1 MLSNIYIYIYLI
13 KLMNLIINNKK
24 LSSNRAMTDLN
35 LAYGFIEEPQ
45 IDSNNYMNQMQIN
58 QMDNMD
64 NNVQIDNKIDQNN
77 NNNINV
83 EKKKKKKSMNMDL
96 DERPLLQ
103 RQQESYK
110 MQNTDNIPEYPY
122 AKKFQPVQQQPV
134 QQSNEM
140 ENTFWNRLTYKKGE
154 VFKLIMFSFVILFA
168 ISIDRIGT
176 YYITKYV
183 NENVLTD
190 RQEFIIRLA
199 YPVIVILLLWIF
211 KAL

>member
-1 MLSNIYIYIYLI
+1 
-13 KLMNLIINNKK
+13 
-24 LSSNRAMTDLN
+24 MTDLN
-35 LAYGFIEEPQ
+35 LAYGLLDEPQ
-45 IDSNNYMNQMQIN
+45 LDNNNFMNQMQIN
-58 QMDNMD
+58 QMDTMD
-64 NNVQIDNKIDQNN
+64 NNIQDDNKIELNNN
-77 NNNINV
+77 NNNIII
-83 EKKKKKKSMNMDL
+83 EKKRKKKHMNMDL

-103 RQQESYK
+103 RQKESYQ

-122 AKKFQPVQQQPV
+122 AKKVQQNL
-134 QQSNEM
+134 QQSSELM
-140 ENTFWNRLTYKKGE
+140 ENTFWNRFTSKKSE

-176 YYITKYV
+176 YYLTKYV

-199 YPVIVILLLWIF
+199 YPVMIILLLWIF